1 MLESSKKIGKICLG
15 SYIWLWAFIGF
26 VGFVTIPGCNWKEK
40 LEINSLSMETMNNVW
55 CMSMAISITIFIF
68 ERALADTGLKEDIL
82 MLFLYGA
89 VLYGVNYLMFVTR
102 NFMWLF
108 LYVVFMLLMKL
119 GMKCYYYYRKEAGEK
134 HGKTRTCN

>member
-1 MLESSKKIGKICLG
+1 MLESSKKMGKICLG

-26 VGFVTIPGCNWKEK
+26 FGYVTLPGCNWKEK

-55 CMSMAISITIFIF
+55 CMSMAISIVIFIF
-68 ERALADTGLKEDIL
+68 GRVLSDTGLKKDIL
-82 MLFLYGA
+82 MLFLYGM

-108 LYVVFMLLMKL
+108 LFVMFMSLMNL
-119 GMKCYYYYRKEAGEK
+119 GIKCYYYRKEVGEK
-134 HGKTRTCN
+134 HGKTRTCD